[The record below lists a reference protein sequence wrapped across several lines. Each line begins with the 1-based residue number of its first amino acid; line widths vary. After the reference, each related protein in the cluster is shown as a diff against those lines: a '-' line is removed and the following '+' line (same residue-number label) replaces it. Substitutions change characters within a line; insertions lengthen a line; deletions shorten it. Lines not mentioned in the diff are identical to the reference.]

1 MSIDITIGSGGGGG
15 GGGVTSVAG
24 KTGAVTLVVADI
36 TDAGT
41 SATKDVGTSSGDVVE
56 LGATGLPAV
65 SGEDLTALG
74 SIATHSDVGSL
85 AGAAADQVLAWDG
98 VSSFTVQAQQVTS
111 VASKTGAVTLNS
123 TDITGLGTAAVTD
136 TGTSV
141 GNVPALTATGLPAVS
156 GEDLTSL
163 GSIALHSDV
172 GAVGTP
178 SAGDVFAWDAGS
190 STFTVQ
196 AQSGGALPISNYSTT
211 TTHVNPAVA
220 GTSYLIDIT
229 GAPGPLT
236 VTLPAAPSAG
246 DQIEVT
252 KEGSAHSINING
264 NGNNIGGA
272 ASISLSAAGA
282 STRLRYW
289 DAVYQW
295 REMS

>member
-41 SATKDVGTSSGDVVE
+41 SATKDTGTSSGDVVE

-65 SGEDLTALG
+65 SGQDLTALG

-98 VSSFTVQAQQVTS
+98 VSSFAVTNQQVTS

-136 TGTSV
+136 TGTSA

-156 GEDLTSL
+156 GQDLTAL
-163 GSIALHSDV
+163 GSIALHSDM

-178 SAGDVFAWDAGS
+178 NAGDVYAWDGVS
-190 STFTVQ
+190 SFTVQ
-196 AQSGGALPISNYSTT
+196 AQAGGALPISSYSTT

-272 ASISLSAAGA
+272 ASISLNAAGA

-289 DAVYQW
+289 DATYQW